1 MGNGPGSADGK
12 WEVLHVCAAV
22 QERKHDEPQRVGV
35 ACSVSLSALG
45 WLLIRSA
52 QSAGEERTKEERSEA
67 RRKTQEL
74 LRGDGSSVEE
84 ATQAH
89 RREWHGL
96 SRSFFGARS
105 CCQALS
111 FSFRLH
117 FLHASRFRAKKHH
130 NLIYGHYLICIIAT
144 KPALPARSDAILL
157 WTRARCPPC
166 TCIP

>member
-1 MGNGPGSADGK
+1 M
-12 WEVLHVCAAV
+12 CAAV

-96 SRSFFGARS
+96 SRSFGGNGNVLVGGKIAPIVGPVSMDIITVQVGKTPCRVGDPVTIVSAVEESGIGAFD
-105 CCQALS
+105 CAQKIGTVHYELLT
-111 FSFRLH
+111 RL
-117 FLHASRFRAKKHH
+117 
-130 NLIYGHYLICIIAT
+130 NPLIERLVV
-144 KPALPARSDAILL
+144 
-157 WTRARCPPC
+157 
-166 TCIP
+166 